1 MDTLNKALR
10 ARINDLTYQDL
21 VGRRPSGMTKLQEW
35 FRKHGMKEV
44 AENDPWDEKTHV
56 RLDHPVPWTLEH
68 RTMARQ
74 TRLLLVPK
82 ELALKIETLGFV
94 P

>member
-10 ARINDLTYQDL
+10 AKINTLTYEDL
-21 VGRRPSGMTKLQEW
+21 VGRSPGGMTKLQEW

-44 AENDPWDEKTHV
+44 TEKDPWDEETHI
-56 RLDHPVPWTLEH
+56 RLDHPVPWALEH
-68 RTMARQ
+68 RTMSRQ
-74 TRLLLVPK
+74 KRLLLVPRD
-82 ELALKIETLGFV
+82 LALKIETLGFI